1 MESDIGSLNARLA
14 APAEAE
20 LDELGGLEILV
31 ESLSIKVTEI
41 LGKNTLLAM
50 AYQIGKEPAD
60 KISERLLA
68 TRNGVLFEDPVEAF
82 VSLMENV
89 KSYFQ
94 VQIVTIERNDQGRVL
109 LSFKNKCYFRSAVSH
124 RPGLKVGTA
133 LCRITKGYIETAIAK
148 LTSWKA
154 DVRLLGQDE
163 EQAQCLEQV
172 IFTRSR

>member
-1 MESDIGSLNARLA
+1 MESYIAAANARLA
-14 APAEAE
+14 TPAETP

-68 TRNGVLFEDPVEAF
+68 ARNGALFDHPVEAF

-89 KSYFQ
+89 KNYFHIQ
-94 VQIVTIERNDQGRVL
+94 ITSIVQDDQGRVIV
-109 LSFKNKCYFRSAVSH
+109 SFKNKCYFRSAVSH
-124 RPGLKVGTA
+124 RPGLKIGTA

-154 DVRLLGQDE
+154 EVKLIGQDE
-163 EQAQCLEQV
+163 TQAQCIEQV
-172 IFTRSR
+172 SFTRSK